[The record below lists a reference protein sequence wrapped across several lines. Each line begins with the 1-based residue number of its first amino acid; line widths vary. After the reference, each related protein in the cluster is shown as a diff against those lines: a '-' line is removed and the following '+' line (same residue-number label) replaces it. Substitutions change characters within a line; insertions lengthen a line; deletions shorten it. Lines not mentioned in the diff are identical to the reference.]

1 MSASRRKR
9 PNCCVAV
16 RRRYVPIL
24 LQKSLMPSANS
35 DSVALMR
42 FAAEAGD
49 DGAAQSR
56 HRAAVYSFS
65 IEEVVPEDHLVR
77 KLAAVLDLSWVHAE
91 LALLYNKI
99 VMPSLITEM

>member
-1 MSASRRKR
+1 MAKAYYST
-9 PNCCVAV
+9 VFEQ
-16 RRRYVPIL
+16 PIL

-56 HRAAVYSFS
+56 PRAAVLFVFS
-65 IEEVVPEDHLVR
+65 
-77 KLAAVLDLSWVHAE
+77 
-91 LALLYNKI
+91 
-99 VMPSLITEM
+99 

>member
-1 MSASRRKR
+1 MGH
-9 PNCCVAV
+9 AV
-16 RRRYVPIL
+16 SIHLMIGGCTVTAQDNRAGRATFAEMIAYARLAVGACERLVPIL

-56 HRAAVYSFS
+56 PRAAVIFVFS
-65 IEEVVPEDHLVR
+65 
-77 KLAAVLDLSWVHAE
+77 
-91 LALLYNKI
+91 
-99 VMPSLITEM
+99 